1 MVDSYGIYKI
11 EIAVPY
17 EKNTLVQNIRF
28 FGIFINIDFKSQHL
42 NTCLKNCIFVLCILL
57 KMYRTETNLFFT
69 NFQFF

>member
-42 NTCLKNCIFVLCILL
+42 NTCLKNCIFVLYIPL
-57 KMYRTETNLFFT
+57 KKVSY
-69 NFQFF
+69 